1 MGCLALAKIL
11 RHPSG
16 RSDVSRRVE
25 RESFLP
31 VPDVSHPIRDQ
42 SKGIEMAKSYQNAVG
57 QFLHESGSSTAW
69 FSATGSAPTLS
80 GTAGNDSIWGDSSV
94 NVTMSGGTGDDIYYL
109 YSTINRAV
117 EAPGA
122 GTDTINTWM
131 SYTLPENFENLTVTG
146 AGRYAFG
153 NAQDNIIS
161 GAAGSQIIDGG
172 AGNDVLIGG
181 GGADTFL
188 FARGNGSDLI
198 TDFGK
203 DDTVRLNG
211 YGLSS
216 FEQVMARATQD
227 GANLKLD
234 LGDDETLVFANTKA
248 SDLDASQFKL
258 TLDRSHLTQSFDDE
272 FNSLSL
278 RTGDQGT
285 WDAKFWWA
293 PERGSTLTGNGE
305 QQWYINPSY
314 APTAASNPF
323 SVHDGVLT
331 ISAKAASQATQA
343 QIDGYDYT
351 SGLLNT
357 HSSFAQ
363 TYGYFEIRADMP
375 TEQGVWPAFWL
386 LPEDG
391 SWPPELDV
399 VEMRGQDPNT
409 VNATVHSGTTA
420 NHTITSFPVKV
431 ASTEGFHNYG
441 VLWDEDH
448 ITWYFDDVAVAQAD
462 TPADMHEPMYMLVNM
477 AVGGAAGNPANG
489 LAGGSQMHIDYIKAY
504 ALDDAP
510 SENAAAMVT
519 PHDMLH

>member
-1 MGCLALAKIL
+1 
-11 RHPSG
+11 
-16 RSDVSRRVE
+16 
-25 RESFLP
+25 
-31 VPDVSHPIRDQ
+31 
-42 SKGIEMAKSYQNAVG
+42 MAKSIQNAVG
-57 QFLHESGSSTAW
+57 QPLFYSGASTAW
-69 FSATGSAPTLS
+69 FSATGSGPVLN
-80 GTAGNDSIWGDSSV
+80 GTSGNDSIWGDSSV
-94 NVTMSGGTGDDIYYL
+94 NVTMHGGTGDDIYYL
-109 YSTINRAV
+109 YSAINRAA
-117 EAPGA
+117 EEPGG

-161 GAAGSQIIDGG
+161 GASGSQTIDGG

-188 FARGNGSDLI
+188 VTKGHGSDLI
-198 TDFGK
+198 VDFSS
-203 DDTVRLNG
+203 DDTVRLNS

-216 FEQVMARATQD
+216 FEQVLAHTTQE
-227 GANLKLD
+227 GANLRLD
-234 LGDDETLVFANTKA
+234 LGGGESLVFANTEV
-248 SDLDASQFKL
+248 SDLQASQFQL
-258 TLDRSHLTQSFDDE
+258 TLDRSKLALSFDDE

-278 RTGDQGT
+278 RSGDQGT

-293 PERGSTLTGNGE
+293 PDRGSPLTGNGE
-305 QQWYINPSY
+305 LQWYINPSY
-314 APTAASNPF
+314 APTAAANPF
-323 SVHDGVLT
+323 SVSNGVLT
-331 ISAKAASQATQA
+331 ISAEPASQAVQA

-357 HSSFAQ
+357 YSSFAQ

-399 VEMRGQDPNT
+399 VEMRGQEPNV
-409 VNATVHSGTTA
+409 VNATVHSDHGGA
-420 NHTITSFPVKV
+420 HTMTSFPVKV

-448 ITWYFDDVAVAQAD
+448 ITWYFDDVAVAQTD
-462 TPADMHEPMYMLVNM
+462 TPEDMHDPMYMLVNL
-477 AVGGAAGNPANG
+477 AVGGTAGAPSNG
-489 LAGGSQMHIDYIKAY
+489 LPNGSEMHIDYIRAY
-504 ALDDAP
+504 TLADSPLH
-510 SENAAAMVT
+510 AATEAT
-519 PHDMLH
+519 ASNDWHI